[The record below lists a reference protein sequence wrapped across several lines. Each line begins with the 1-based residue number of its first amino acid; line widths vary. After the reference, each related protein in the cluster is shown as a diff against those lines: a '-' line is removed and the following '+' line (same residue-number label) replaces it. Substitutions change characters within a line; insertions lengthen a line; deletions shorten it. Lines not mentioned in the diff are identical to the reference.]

1 MISNFNK
8 RINMKKLYTMIVAVV
23 FSALSLQV
31 FAGELI
37 VTPDTPNPN
46 GAIVLTYK
54 PSVKQQWMETEDVFL
69 YTCLELDK
77 NGEWAKE
84 KAEWS
89 KCNTKNFKWTK
100 KSDGSLTYTISSI
113 KSYFGLTDEEVPHVS
128 GIFVI
133 LKNDNYQTDDKYV
146 AIYTDSEKKEKF
158 NGTVKFSVQ
167 VPAGTKEVWVAGTF
181 GKEGDP
187 LYWKHADAKLQLK
200 KVDETHFEGTLK
212 NVPADLHYLYVWGP
226 RMDQS
231 EYRFN
236 HRPLGSRS
244 VVNDKVEYWGDMT
257 LNVTVPRSTAE
268 VYVSG
273 NFNNWEFSRMVDAGN
288 NNWTFHVTPTSFD
301 GETVEYYYYYKN
313 SAEAVESGAKR
324 KVKFVGFSTQY
335 DEIKA
340 W

>member
-1 MISNFNK
+1 
-8 RINMKKLYTMIVAVV
+8 MKKLFIA
-23 FSALSLQV
+23 FIGLALSALALNAT
-31 FAGELI
+31 AGELVI
-37 VTPDTPNPN
+37 TPESPNPN

-54 PSVKQQWMETEDVFL
+54 PSVKEKWMESENVYL

-89 KCNTKNFKWTK
+89 KCNTRSFMWAKN
-100 KSDGSLTYTISSI
+100 SDGTLTYSISNI
-113 KSYFGLTDEEVPHVS
+113 KSYFGLTDAEVEHVS
-128 GIFVI
+128 GMFVI

-146 AIYTDSEKKEKF
+146 AIYAGNKKKEKF

-167 VPAGTKEVWVAGTF
+167 VPEGTKEVWVAGTF
-181 GKEGDP
+181 GKEGEP

-226 RMDQS
+226 RTDQS

-236 HRPLGSRS
+236 HRPLGARS

-257 LNVTVPRSTAE
+257 LNVTVPRSTSE

-288 NNWTFHVTPTSFD
+288 NNWTFHVAPTALE
-301 GETVEYYYYYKN
+301 GETIEYLYYYKN
-313 SAEAVESGAKR
+313 SAEAVERADKR
-324 KVKFVGFSTQY
+324 VVKFQGFTTQY

>member
-1 MISNFNK
+1 
-8 RINMKKLYTMIVAVV
+8 MKKLYAMIVAVI
-23 FSALSLQV
+23 FAALSLQV

-37 VTPDTPNPN
+37 VTPDSPNPN

-89 KCNTKNFKWTK
+89 KCNTKNFKWTR
-100 KSDGSLTYTISSI
+100 KSDGTLTYSISSI
-113 KSYFGLTDEEVPHVS
+113 KSYFGLTDAEVAHVS
-128 GIFVI
+128 GMFVI
-133 LKNDNYQTDDKYV
+133 LKNNNYQTDDKYV
-146 AIYTDSEKKEKF
+146 AINSDSKKKEKF
-158 NGTVKFSVQ
+158 NGTVEFNVQ

-200 KVDETHFEGTLK
+200 KVDETHFSGTLK

-226 RMDQS
+226 RTDQS

-236 HRPLGSRS
+236 HRPLGARS

-257 LNVTVPRSTAE
+257 LNVTVPRSTTE

-288 NNWTFHVTPTSFD
+288 NNWTFHVAPTSIS

-313 SAEAVESGAKR
+313 SAEAVETGAKR

>member
-1 MISNFNK
+1 
-8 RINMKKLYTMIVAVV
+8 MKKLYAMIVAVI
-23 FSALSLQV
+23 FAALSLQV

-37 VTPDTPNPN
+37 VTPDSPNPN

-100 KSDGSLTYTISSI
+100 KSDGTLTYSISSI
-113 KSYFGLTDEEVPHVS
+113 KSYFGLTDAEVAHVS
-128 GIFVI
+128 GMFVI
-133 LKNDNYQTDDKYV
+133 LKNNNYQTDDKYV
-146 AIYTDSEKKEKF
+146 AINSDSKKKEKF
-158 NGTVKFSVQ
+158 NGTVEFNVQ

-200 KVDETHFEGTLK
+200 KVDETHFAGTLK

-226 RMDQS
+226 RTDQS

-236 HRPLGSRS
+236 HRPLGARS

-257 LNVTVPRSTAE
+257 LNVTVPRSTSE

-288 NNWTFHVTPTSFD
+288 NNWTFHVAPTSIS

-313 SAEAVESGAKR
+313 SAEAVETGAKR

>member
-1 MISNFNK
+1 
-8 RINMKKLYTMIVAVV
+8 MIVAVI
-23 FSALSLQV
+23 FAALSLQV

-37 VTPDTPNPN
+37 VTPDSPNPN

-89 KCNTKNFKWTK
+89 KCNTKNFKWTR
-100 KSDGSLTYTISSI
+100 KSDGTLTYSISSI
-113 KSYFGLTDEEVPHVS
+113 KSYFGLTDAEVAHVS
-128 GIFVI
+128 GMFVI
-133 LKNDNYQTDDKYV
+133 LKNNNYQTDDKYV
-146 AIYTDSEKKEKF
+146 AINSDSKKKEKF
-158 NGTVKFSVQ
+158 NGSVEFNVQ

-200 KVDETHFEGTLK
+200 KVDETHFSGTLK

-226 RMDQS
+226 RTDQS

-236 HRPLGSRS
+236 HRPLGARS

-257 LNVTVPRSTAE
+257 LNVTVPRSTSE

-288 NNWTFHVTPTSFD
+288 NNWTFHVAPTSIS

-313 SAEAVESGAKR
+313 SAEAVETGAKR

>member
-1 MISNFNK
+1 
-8 RINMKKLYTMIVAVV
+8 MKKLYAMIVAVI
-23 FSALSLQV
+23 FAALSLQV

-37 VTPDTPNPN
+37 VTPDSPNPN

-89 KCNTKNFKWTK
+89 KCNTKNFKWTR
-100 KSDGSLTYTISSI
+100 KSDGTLTYSISSI
-113 KSYFGLTDEEVPHVS
+113 KSYFGLTDAEVAHVS
-128 GIFVI
+128 GMFVI
-133 LKNDNYQTDDKYV
+133 LKNNNYQTDDKYV
-146 AIYTDSEKKEKF
+146 AINSDSKKKEKF
-158 NGTVKFSVQ
+158 NGSVEFNVQ

-200 KVDETHFEGTLK
+200 KVDETHFSGTLK

-226 RMDQS
+226 RTDQS

-236 HRPLGSRS
+236 HRPLGARS

-257 LNVTVPRSTAE
+257 LNVTVPRSTSE

-288 NNWTFHVTPTSFD
+288 NNWTFHVAPTSIS

-313 SAEAVESGAKR
+313 SAEAVETGAKR

>member
-1 MISNFNK
+1 
-8 RINMKKLYTMIVAVV
+8 MKKLYAMIVAVI
-23 FSALSLQV
+23 FAALSLQV

-37 VTPDTPNPN
+37 VTPDSPNPN

-54 PSVKQQWMETEDVFL
+54 PSVKQKWMETEDVFL

-100 KSDGSLTYTISSI
+100 KSDGTLTYSISSI
-113 KSYFGLTDEEVPHVS
+113 KSYFGLTDAEVAHVS
-128 GIFVI
+128 GMFVI
-133 LKNDNYQTDDKYV
+133 LKNNNYQTDDKYV
-146 AIYTDSEKKEKF
+146 AINADSKKKEKF
-158 NGTVKFSVQ
+158 NGTVEFNVQ

-200 KVDETHFEGTLK
+200 KVDETHFAGTLK

-226 RMDQS
+226 RTDQS

-236 HRPLGSRS
+236 HRPLGARS

-257 LNVTVPRSTAE
+257 LNVTVPRSTSE

-288 NNWTFHVTPTSFD
+288 NNWTFHVAPTSIS

-313 SAEAVESGAKR
+313 SAEAVETGAKR

>member
-1 MISNFNK
+1 
-8 RINMKKLYTMIVAVV
+8 MIVAVV

-31 FAGELI
+31 LAGELI

-84 KAEWS
+84 KAAWS
-89 KCNTKNFKWTK
+89 KCNTNNFRWTK
-100 KSDGSLTYTISSI
+100 KSDGTLTYTISSI

-146 AIYTDSEKKEKF
+146 AISTDSKKKEKF
-158 NGTVKFSVQ
+158 TGSVKFSVQ
-167 VPAGTKEVWVAGTF
+167 VPAGTKDVWVAGTF

-200 KVDETHFEGTLK
+200 KVDETHFEGTIK

-236 HRPLGSRS
+236 HRPLGGRN

-288 NNWTFHVTPTSFD
+288 NNWTFHITPTSISGD
-301 GETVEYYYYYKN
+301 TVEYYYYYKN

-324 KVKFVGFSTQY
+324 RVNFVGFSTQY

>member
-1 MISNFNK
+1 
-8 RINMKKLYTMIVAVV
+8 MKKLFIA
-23 FSALSLQV
+23 FIGLALSALALNAT
-31 FAGELI
+31 AGELVI
-37 VTPDTPNPN
+37 TPESPNPN

-54 PSVKQQWMETEDVFL
+54 PSVKEKWMESENVYL

-89 KCNTKNFKWTK
+89 KCNTRSFMWAKN
-100 KSDGSLTYTISSI
+100 SDGTLTYSISNI
-113 KSYFGLTDEEVPHVS
+113 KSYFGLTDAEVSHVS
-128 GIFVI
+128 GMFVI
-133 LKNDNYQTDDKYV
+133 LKNDNYQTDDKYI
-146 AIYTDSEKKEKF
+146 AIYAGDKKKEKF
-158 NGTVKFSVQ
+158 SGTVKFSVQ
-167 VPAGTKEVWVAGTF
+167 VPEGTKEVWVAGTF
-181 GKEGDP
+181 GKEGEP

-226 RMDQS
+226 RTDQS

-236 HRPLGSRS
+236 HRPLGARS

-257 LNVTVPRSTAE
+257 LNVTVPRSTSE

-288 NNWTFHVTPTSFD
+288 NNWTFHVTPASLE

-313 SAEAVESGAKR
+313 SAEAVENGPKR
-324 KVKFVGFSTQY
+324 KVKFQGFATQY
-335 DEIKA
+335 DEIKS

>member
-1 MISNFNK
+1 
-8 RINMKKLYTMIVAVV
+8 MKKLFVAFMGLVL
-23 FSALSLQV
+23 SALTMN
-31 FAGELI
+31 AAEGELV

-46 GAIVLTYK
+46 GALVLTFTPNVNQK
-54 PSVKQQWMETEDVFL
+54 WMETEDVFI

-89 KCNTKNFKWTK
+89 KCNTRSFMWSKN
-100 KSDGSLTYTISSI
+100 SDGTLTYTISNI

-133 LKNDNYQTDDKYV
+133 LKNNNYQTDDKYV
-146 AIYTDSEKKEKF
+146 AVYADSKKKEKF
-158 NGTVKFSVQ
+158 NGVVEFNVQ

-236 HRPLGSRS
+236 HRPLGGRS

-273 NFNNWEFSRMVDAGN
+273 NFNNWEYSRMVDAGN
-288 NNWTFHVTPTSFD
+288 NNWTFHVAPTSFE
-301 GETVEYYYYYKN
+301 GEKVEYLYYYKD
-313 SAEAVESGAKR
+313 SAEAVETGNKR
-324 KVKFVGFSTQY
+324 VVKFQGFATQY

>member
-1 MISNFNK
+1 
-8 RINMKKLYTMIVAVV
+8 MIVAVI
-23 FSALSLQV
+23 FAALSLQV

-37 VTPDTPNPN
+37 VTPDSPNPN

-54 PSVKQQWMETEDVFL
+54 PSVKQKWMETEDVFL

-100 KSDGSLTYTISSI
+100 KSDGTLTYSISSI
-113 KSYFGLTDEEVPHVS
+113 KSYFGLTDAEVAHVS
-128 GIFVI
+128 GMFVI
-133 LKNDNYQTDDKYV
+133 LKNNNYQTDDKYV
-146 AIYTDSEKKEKF
+146 AINSDSKKKEKF
-158 NGTVKFSVQ
+158 NGTVEFNVQ

-200 KVDETHFEGTLK
+200 KVDETHFAGTLK

-226 RMDQS
+226 RTDQS

-236 HRPLGSRS
+236 HRPLGARS

-257 LNVTVPRSTAE
+257 LNVTVPRSTSE

-288 NNWTFHVTPTSFD
+288 NNWTFHVAPTSISGD
-301 GETVEYYYYYKN
+301 TVEYYYYYKN
-313 SAEAVESGAKR
+313 SAEAVETGAKR

-335 DEIKA
+335 DEIKV

>member
-1 MISNFNK
+1 
-8 RINMKKLYTMIVAVV
+8 MKKLYAMIVAVI
-23 FSALSLQV
+23 FAALSLQV

-37 VTPDTPNPN
+37 VTPDSPNPN

-54 PSVKQQWMETEDVFL
+54 PSVKQKWMETEDVFL

-100 KSDGSLTYTISSI
+100 KSDGTLTYSISSI
-113 KSYFGLTDEEVPHVS
+113 KSYFGLTDAEVAHVS
-128 GIFVI
+128 GMFVI
-133 LKNDNYQTDDKYV
+133 LKNNNYQTDDKYV
-146 AIYTDSEKKEKF
+146 AINSDSKKKEKF
-158 NGTVKFSVQ
+158 NGTVEFNVQ

-200 KVDETHFEGTLK
+200 KVDETHFAGTLK

-226 RMDQS
+226 RTDQS

-236 HRPLGSRS
+236 HRPLGARS

-257 LNVTVPRSTAE
+257 LNVTVPRSTSE

-288 NNWTFHVTPTSFD
+288 NNWTFHVAPTSISGD
-301 GETVEYYYYYKN
+301 TVEYYYYYKN
-313 SAEAVESGAKR
+313 SAEAVETGAKR

>member
-1 MISNFNK
+1 MK
-8 RINMKKLYTMIVAVV
+8 RLFLAFVGL
-23 FSALSLQV
+23 ALSAIVL
-31 FAGELI
+31 AGELL
-37 VTPDTPNPN
+37 VTPETPDPN

-54 PSVKQQWMETEDVFL
+54 PSVKQTWMGTENVYL

-77 NGEWAKE
+77 NGEWTKE

-89 KCNTKNFKWTK
+89 KCNTRSFLWSKN
-100 KSDGSLTYTISSI
+100 SDGTLTYTISNI
-113 KSYFGLTDEEVPHVS
+113 KSYYGLTDAEVSHVS
-128 GIFVI
+128 GMFII
-133 LKNDNYQTDDKYV
+133 LKNENYQTDDKYV
-146 AIYTDSEKKEKF
+146 ALYPDKAKKEKF
-158 NGTVKFSVQ
+158 NGTVKFNVQ
-167 VPAGTKEVWVAGTF
+167 VPEGTKEVWVAGTF

-200 KVDETHFEGTLK
+200 KVDATHFEGTIK

-226 RMDQS
+226 GTDQS

-236 HRPLGSRS
+236 HRPLGARN
-244 VVNDKVEYWGDMT
+244 VVNDKVDYWGDMT
-257 LNVTVPRSTAE
+257 LNVSVPRSTAE

-273 NFNNWEFSRMVDAGN
+273 NFNNWEYSRMVDAGN
-288 NNWTFHVTPTSFD
+288 NNWTFHVAPNSFD
-301 GETVEYYYYYKN
+301 GETIEYYYYYKN

>member
-1 MISNFNK
+1 
-8 RINMKKLYTMIVAVV
+8 MIVAVI
-23 FSALSLQV
+23 FAALSLQV

-37 VTPDTPNPN
+37 VTPDSPNPN

-89 KCNTKNFKWTK
+89 KCNTKNFKWTR
-100 KSDGSLTYTISSI
+100 KSDGTLTYSISSI
-113 KSYFGLTDEEVPHVS
+113 KSYFGLTDAEVAHVS
-128 GIFVI
+128 GMFVI
-133 LKNDNYQTDDKYV
+133 LKNNNYQTDDKYV
-146 AIYTDSEKKEKF
+146 AINSDSKKKEKF
-158 NGTVKFSVQ
+158 NGTVEFNVQ

-200 KVDETHFEGTLK
+200 KVDETHFSGTLK

-226 RMDQS
+226 RTDQS

-236 HRPLGSRS
+236 HRPLGARS

-257 LNVTVPRSTAE
+257 LNVTVPRSTTE

-288 NNWTFHVTPTSFD
+288 NNWTFHVAPTSIS

-313 SAEAVESGAKR
+313 SAEAVETGAKR

>member
-1 MISNFNK
+1 
-8 RINMKKLYTMIVAVV
+8 
-23 FSALSLQV
+23 
-31 FAGELI
+31 
-37 VTPDTPNPN
+37 
-46 GAIVLTYK
+46 
-54 PSVKQQWMETEDVFL
+54 
-69 YTCLELDK
+69 
-77 NGEWAKE
+77 
-84 KAEWS
+84 
-89 KCNTKNFKWTK
+89 
-100 KSDGSLTYTISSI
+100 
-113 KSYFGLTDEEVPHVS
+113 
-128 GIFVI
+128 
-133 LKNDNYQTDDKYV
+133 
-146 AIYTDSEKKEKF
+146 
-158 NGTVKFSVQ
+158 
-167 VPAGTKEVWVAGTF
+167 VPAGTKDVWVAGTF

-236 HRPLGSRS
+236 HRPLGARS

-257 LNVTVPRSTAE
+257 LNVSVPRSTAE

-301 GETVEYYYYYKN
+301 GNTIEYYYYYKN

>member
-1 MISNFNK
+1 
-8 RINMKKLYTMIVAVV
+8 MKEIMRKLFFTLVGLILLV
-23 FSALSLQV
+23 LSV
-31 FAGELI
+31 NAASGELV
-37 VTPDTPNPN
+37 VTPETPNPN
-46 GAIVLTYK
+46 GAIVLTYTPTANQK
-54 PSVKQQWMETEDVFL
+54 WMETENVYL

-89 KCNTKNFKWTK
+89 KCNTRSFLWSK
-100 KSDGSLTYTISSI
+100 KSDGTLTYTISNI

-128 GIFVI
+128 GMFVI
-133 LKNDNYQTDDKYV
+133 LKNENYQTDDKYV
-146 AIYTDSEKKEKF
+146 AIYAGTKKKEKF
-158 NGTVKFSVQ
+158 TGTVKFSVQ
-167 VPAGTKEVWVAGTF
+167 VPAGTKDVWVAGTF

-226 RMDQS
+226 RTDQS

-236 HRPLGSRS
+236 HRPLGARS

-257 LNVTVPRSTAE
+257 LNVIVPRSTTE

-273 NFNNWEFSRMVDAGN
+273 NFNNWEYSRMVDAGN
-288 NNWTFHVTPTSFD
+288 NNWTFHVAPTTVE
-301 GETVEYYYYYKN
+301 GEVLEYYYYYKN